1 MHRFVFLALVLATCG
16 CSSSDELKVVPV
28 TGTVT
33 KAGKALKDIRVTLAV
48 ADASKPAPMQIGIT
62 DAEGKFEIQTSAG
75 QKGAVPGRYKVV
87 FTDGGA
93 PSMDYS
99 NMGKKGPQA
108 NTEVIPK
115 LYQSATTTPITVT
128 VEESTGAVI
137 TAEIK

>member
-1 MHRFVFLALVLATCG
+1 MQRLLFLMSVLAACG
-16 CSSSDELKVVPV
+16 CGSSGELKVVPV

-33 KAGKALKDIRVTLAV
+33 KGGKALKDVRVTLAV
-48 ADASKPAPMQIGIT
+48 ADATKPAPMQIGIT

-87 FTDGGA
+87 LTDGGA

-99 NMGKKGPQA
+99 SMGKKGPQA

-115 LYQSATTTPITVT
+115 LYQSANSTPLTVS
-128 VEESTGAVI
+128 VEETTGAVI
-137 TAEIK
+137 TAEVK